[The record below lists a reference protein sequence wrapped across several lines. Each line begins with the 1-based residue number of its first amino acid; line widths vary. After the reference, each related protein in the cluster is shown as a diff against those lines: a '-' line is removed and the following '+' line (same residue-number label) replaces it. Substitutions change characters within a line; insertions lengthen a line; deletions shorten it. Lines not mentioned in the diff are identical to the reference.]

1 MKLRWET
8 WKKRAPTWTQM
19 NRLGYNFNN
28 PNNEIEFCVTF
39 FCWESWQTNFFP
51 PPVRDQ
57 LCCRSHNGY
66 QLTCVSPLIGQLS
79 QILWSDWPR
88 IHYDTI
94 MTHEEKWSNIAFA
107 LQGPVNNWLHHSV
120 INPADQGR
128 NKADCD
134 WSVLE
139 ETSILIGQDILTF
152 RPTHQEDWLERGAT
166 MT

>member
-1 MKLRWET
+1 MTLIALLSHSRHVSWST
-8 WKKRAPTWTQM
+8 FDSWDSVT
-19 NRLGYNFNN
+19 
-28 PNNEIEFCVTF
+28 CVTGRASF
-39 FCWESWQTNFFP
+39 WSQ
-51 PPVRDQ
+51 
-57 LCCRSHNGY
+57 H
-66 QLTCVSPLIGQLS
+66 SPLIGQLS

-88 IHYDTI
+88 IASDTI

-128 NKADCD
+128 DKADCH

-166 MT
+166 IWLNRQFPLIFSFWYDK